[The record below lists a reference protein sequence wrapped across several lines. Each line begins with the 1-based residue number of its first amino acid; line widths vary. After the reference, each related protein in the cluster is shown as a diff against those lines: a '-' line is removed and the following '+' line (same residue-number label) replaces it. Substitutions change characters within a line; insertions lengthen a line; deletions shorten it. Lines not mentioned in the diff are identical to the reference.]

1 MSAAQDKRL
10 AALEKATPSQPEP
23 IRIIRSI
30 VRPDLSIAG
39 YLLHT
44 SEGYKELAPGDPLI
58 AGYEPVTPEINGG
71 YRVADWVAM
80 GNKPHG

>member
-1 MSAAQDKRL
+1 MSATQHRRL
-10 AALEKATPSQPEP
+10 AALEKATPATMEP
-23 IRIIRSI
+23 ITIIRTI